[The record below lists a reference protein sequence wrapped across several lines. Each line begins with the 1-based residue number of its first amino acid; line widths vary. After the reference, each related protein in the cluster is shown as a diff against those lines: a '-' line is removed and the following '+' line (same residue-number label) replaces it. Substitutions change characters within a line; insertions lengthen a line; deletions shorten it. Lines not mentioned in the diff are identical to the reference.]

1 MGANRMKTI
10 LIVEDDDNIARL
22 EKDFLEIHGYKV
34 ILEQTGEYAV
44 IEELAKECDMILLDV
59 MLPKGDGF
67 QICKQLRDSINKPIL
82 MISAM
87 GQDTDVILGLGFGA
101 DDYIVKPFSPNQLMA
116 RVKAH
121 LARYDR
127 LLEGTNVAQGDVI
140 EHDEMVINVASQTCE
155 VAGESVEL
163 TPKEFEILKMMAL
176 NKNIVL
182 TKEQIYESIWQA
194 DALGDASTVTVHVK
208 RVREK
213 LHKANP
219 KVEYISTIWG
229 VGYKFTVQYK

>member
-1 MGANRMKTI
+1 MKKI

-22 EKDFLEIHGYKV
+22 EKDFLEINGYEV
-34 ILEQTGEYAV
+34 VLEQTGEYEI
-44 IEELAKECDMILLDV
+44 IEKLARDCDMILLDV

-67 QICKQLRDSINKPIL
+67 QICKRLREEVEKPIL

-101 DDYIVKPFSPNQLMA
+101 DDYITKPFSPNQLMA
-116 RVKAH
+116 RVKSH
-121 LARYDR
+121 LSRYER
-127 LLEGTNVAQGDVI
+127 LKSGSGVAASGNII
-140 EHDEMVINVASQTCE
+140 EHDDMVINVASQTCE
-155 VAGESVEL
+155 VSGQVVEL
-163 TPKEFEILKMMAL
+163 TPKEFEILKLMAT
-176 NKNIVL
+176 NKNVVL

-219 KVEYISTIWG
+219 KIEYISTIWG

>member
-1 MGANRMKTI
+1 M
-10 LIVEDDDNIARL
+10 EDDDNIARL
-22 EKDFLEIHGYKV
+22 EKDFLEIHGYEV
-34 ILEQTGEYAV
+34 VLEQTGGEYEI
-44 IEELAKECDMILLDV
+44 IEKLAEDCDMILLDV
-59 MLPKGDGF
+59 MLPKGGDGF
-67 QICKQLRDSINKPIL
+67 QICKRLRSELEKPIL

-101 DDYIVKPFSPNQLMA
+101 DDYITKPFSPPNQLIA

-121 LARYDR
+121 LSRYER
-127 LLEGTNVAQGDVI
+127 LKSGSNIPSESII

-155 VAGESVEL
+155 VAGKTVDL
-163 TPKEFEILKMMAL
+163 TPKEFEILKLMAS
-176 NKNIVL
+176 NKNVVL
-182 TKEQIYESIWQA
+182 TKEQIYEAIWQA

-213 LHKANP
+213 LHNANP

-229 VGYKFTVQYK
+229 GVGYKFTVQYKS

>member
-1 MGANRMKTI
+1 MKKI

-22 EKDFLEIHGYKV
+22 EKDFLEINGYEV
-34 ILEQTGEYAV
+34 VLEQTGEYEV
-44 IEELAKECDMILLDV
+44 IEKLAKDCDMILLDV

-67 QICKQLRDSINKPIL
+67 QICKRLRDNVEKPIL

-101 DDYIVKPFSPNQLMA
+101 DDYITKPFSPNQLMA
-116 RVKAH
+116 RVKSH
-121 LARYDR
+121 LSRYER
-127 LLEGTNVAQGDVI
+127 LKSGVGAVVSGSVI
-140 EHDEMVINVASQTCE
+140 EHDDMVINVASQTCE
-155 VAGESVEL
+155 VSGQAVEL
-163 TPKEFEILKMMAL
+163 TPKEFEILKLMAS
-176 NKNIVL
+176 NKNVVL

-219 KVEYISTIWG
+219 KIEYISTIWG

>member
-1 MGANRMKTI
+1 MKKI

-22 EKDFLEIHGYKV
+22 EKDFLEIHGYEV
-34 ILEQTGEYAV
+34 VLEQTGEYEV
-44 IEELAKECDMILLDV
+44 IEELSKDCDMILLDV

-67 QICKQLRDSINKPIL
+67 QICKKLRETISKPIL
-82 MISAM
+82 IISAM

-101 DDYIVKPFSPNQLMA
+101 DDYITKPFSPNQLMA

-121 LARYDR
+121 LSRFER
-127 LLEGTNVAQGDVI
+127 LSSESGSSASHLI
-140 EHDEMVINVASQTCE
+140 EHDDMVINVASQTCV
-155 VAGESVEL
+155 VAGNNVEL
-163 TPKEFEILKMMAL
+163 TPKEFEILKLMAS

-182 TKEQIYESIWQA
+182 TKERIYESVWQA

-213 LHKANP
+213 LHGANP
-219 KVEYISTIWG
+219 NVEYISTIWG
-229 VGYKFTVQYK
+229 VGYKFTVLYK